1 MQGAFCHLPAGSEL
15 DMPQYT
21 IKLNTYDPA
30 IVEVFERLRKNRKQA
45 AFTHEA
51 LKYFLA
57 SEKGVQVLDLM
68 SRDDASS
75 LQPTHKVHPVVPLR
89 DSVPKA
95 RRDFPSPTSNL
106 AKDSCCDVMEKILK

>member
-1 MQGAFCHLPAGSEL
+1 MQGVFCHLPAESEL

-30 IVEVFERLRKNRKQA
+30 IVGVFERLRKNRKQA

-57 SEKGVQVLDLM
+57 SEMGVQVIDLM
-68 SRDDASS
+68 CRDNASS
-75 LQPTHKVHPVVPLR
+75 LQPAHKANPAEQLH

-95 RRDFPSPTSNL
+95 QNNFPSYTSNL
-106 AKDSCCDVMEKILK
+106 ANDSCGDVMEKILK